1 MNTIYELT
9 EERCRVICG
18 GMLAVV
24 NTEEDWNGFDWG
36 PLPPRGLVRDL
47 KILPF
52 FDRQNRTQRFNDLAR
67 GDQKHWEGP
76 RVLSI
81 WLIPRGL
88 LLW

>member
-1 MNTIYELT
+1 M
-9 EERCRVICG
+9 
-18 GMLAVV
+18 
-24 NTEEDWNGFDWG
+24 DGFDWG
-36 PLPPRGLVRDL
+36 PLPPRELVRDL
-47 KILPF
+47 RILPF

-81 WLIPRGL
+81 WLIPRGP

>member
-1 MNTIYELT
+1 MSGDF
-9 EERCRVICG
+9 G

-24 NTEEDWNGFDWG
+24 NAEEDWMVSTGVPF
-36 PLPPRGLVRDL
+36 PPRELVRDL
-47 KILPF
+47 RILPF

-81 WLIPRGL
+81 WLIPHGP
-88 LLW
+88 LLWQMCI